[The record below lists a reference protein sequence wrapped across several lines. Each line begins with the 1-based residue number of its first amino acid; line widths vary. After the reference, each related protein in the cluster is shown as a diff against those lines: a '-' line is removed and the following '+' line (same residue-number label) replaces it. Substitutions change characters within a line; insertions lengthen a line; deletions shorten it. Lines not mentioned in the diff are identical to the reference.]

1 MISAWA
7 RVTRHFWPFPLA
19 GFVRL
24 GLAGSVLVAC
34 SGDQDPVVARVG
46 SHEIRTSRLREFVTQ
61 LPEGLRVG
69 SAGDAVRQRY
79 LQDLI
84 DRRLLLMEVQ
94 ARGLDTS
101 AVVRAE
107 VSEAVIERARSVYR
121 SREMRADPGIPQDEL
136 QHVFVEAGYNRERKL
151 NAILVGTRQ
160 ELEDVLARLAA
171 GEEFADLARN
181 HSLDAASAQL
191 GGELGFV
198 DPDLA
203 GRLQVPPD
211 VFLSLPKDKVST
223 PLSSGRQWHVVKFT
237 EERPVSFDQVSST
250 IEARVR
256 QERSDH
262 AVEEHY
268 EQLERQMQVSL
279 EPEGLREVVTA
290 YRNRAPKALTGSP
303 IVLYRYDEGSLTVGS
318 AQAMFARM
326 NRTQGLA
333 DSAQAVATLRKS
345 VLRPFLLDEAARRAG
360 ILEEPELRLY
370 GQRQRLDSELEALRR
385 VAIKDKAEPSEEQV
399 RQYYDEHPELFHHER
414 SVWAEELL
422 LADET
427 KAQQVR
433 QKLNEGTPFAA
444 LTEQS
449 LRHDAV
455 EKKGLYHYHPRERAL
470 YPDLVPALLVATE
483 GQVEGPMQM
492 SGGYSVF
499 RVLRR
504 EEGGVETFDV
514 AKRRARGLLRR
525 RLEADALDNLLAT
538 LRERYDSQ
546 VSIDEA
552 RLRDAL
558 PDGLLE
564 N

>member
-1 MISAWA
+1 MISAWTQ
-7 RVTRHFWPFPLA
+7 VTRRFWPFALA
-19 GFVRL
+19 GFI
-24 GLAGSVLVAC
+24 GCG
-34 SGDQDPVVARVG
+34 GDQDPVVAHVG
-46 SHEIRTSRLREFVTQ
+46 SHEIRTNRLREFVTQ

-107 VSEAVIERARSVYR
+107 VAEAVKERARSVYR
-121 SREMRADPGIPQDEL
+121 SREMRADPTIPQDEL
-136 QHVFVEAGYNRERKL
+136 QHVYVAAGYNRERKL
-151 NAILVGTRQ
+151 NAILVPTRQ
-160 ELEDVLARLAA
+160 ELENVLAGLAA
-171 GEEFADLARN
+171 GEKFADLARK
-181 HSLDAASAQL
+181 HSLDTASAQL

-198 DPDLA
+198 GPDLA
-203 GRLQVPPD
+203 SRLQVPLD
-211 VFLSLPKDKVST
+211 VFLSLPQDQVST

-237 EERPVSFDQVSST
+237 QERPVSFDQVSST
-250 IEARVR
+250 IETRVR

-268 EQLERQMQVSL
+268 EQLERQMRVSL
-279 EPEGLREVVTA
+279 ELEGLREVLTA
-290 YRNRAPKALTGSP
+290 YRSRAPKALTGSP

-326 NRTQGLA
+326 NQTQGLA
-333 DSAQAVATLRKS
+333 DSAQAVATMRKM

-360 ILEEPELRLY
+360 ILDEPELRLY

-385 VAIKDKAEPSEEQV
+385 VAIKGKAEPSEEQA

-422 LADET
+422 LTDEPES
-427 KAQQVR
+427 QQVR
-433 QKLNEGTPFAA
+433 QKIDTGTPFAA
-444 LTEQS
+444 LTKQS

-455 EKKGLYHYHPRERAL
+455 EQKGLYHYHPREQAL
-470 YPDLVPALLVATE
+470 YPDLVPALLAAAP
-483 GQVEGPMQM
+483 GQVEGPVQM
-492 SGGYSVF
+492 TGGYSVF

-504 EEGGVETFDV
+504 EEGGVEPFAV
-514 AKRRARGLLRR
+514 AKKRARGLLRR
-525 RLEADALDNLLAT
+525 RLEADALDSLMTT
-538 LRERYDSQ
+538 LRERYAPQ
-546 VSIDEA
+546 VSIDKS
-552 RLRDAL
+552 RLSDAL
-558 PDGLLE
+558 PDELLD
-564 N
+564 